1 MFGNVLCITII
12 EWLKSVYLKILNI
25 LVKRVLAHF
34 VYIMPAREA
43 ENLFA
48 GVSLQPGLVGNK
60 RGKFPLFYGKLQFGN

>member
-1 MFGNVLCITII
+1 M
-12 EWLKSVYLKILNI
+12 NI

-48 GVSLQPGLVGNK
+48 GVYLQPGLVGNK
-60 RGKFPLFYGKLQFGN
+60 RGEFPLFYGKLQFGNW